1 MQTLEFLSG
10 LIELNLRGLSFGYF
24 LLKLLAFVANFN
36 REFFDLKGKFFD
48 FGLVSS
54 PVLLQ
59 SQIIFLLLACCQCP
73 LLKLLLVPVHF
84 KFKLVHSFV
93 RFKNHVLDIVETV
106 LLISYALLKLL
117 NLVLKSA
124 RLALGNLLH
133 VLFCFDFL
141 VLSINKTLRVH
152 KLHLDRF
159 EMFSKDLKSLLVFF
173 YLESEL
179 GNQAH
184 LFTDNLVE
192 LLILVVGVGREVLV

>member
-24 LLKLLAFVANFN
+24 LLKLLSFVANFN

-93 RFKNHVLDIVETV
+93 RFKNHVLDVVQPV
-106 LLISYALLKLL
+106 LLVSH
-117 NLVLKSA
+117 S
-124 RLALGNLLH
+124 
-133 VLFCFDFL
+133 
-141 VLSINKTLRVH
+141 
-152 KLHLDRF
+152 
-159 EMFSKDLKSLLVFF
+159 
-173 YLESEL
+173 
-179 GNQAH
+179 
-184 LFTDNLVE
+184 LVE
-192 LLILVVGVGREVLV
+192 LLNFVSQAPILPFSDLLQMLLRLDLLVLNIDQALCVD